1 MAGEFAG
8 YFFAHNYRKVDTMDQ
23 RNDALMRAQLD
34 LEAESLDM
42 GIERYRHQL
51 EHAGEDAMMPGAKL
65 IKAAIVP
72 MASALKEHCEK
83 DRHAGAVK
91 WIGII
96 KYLKQFEYEKTAFI
110 VARHILHHLGDRSTA
125 LSLATGISNVME
137 ACLNYDRVAEEDPKA
152 YGRLLRKLEITKDET
167 RRIVCVKAQAKH
179 YGIETVK
186 WEAGHKLKLGT
197 LLLEL
202 FSKTTGLVKLE
213 TVKYKD
219 RSELLVVPTEAT
231 MDWLEKAHARCE
243 LLFPQHLPMV
253 VPPQDWSGPYNGG
266 YFTKGLRYSLIKT
279 RNKNFLEELRQW
291 DMPEVYSALN
301 ALQKTPWAVNTSV
314 LNVAR
319 EVWDGGGR
327 LGRLPQR
334 DMLELPPKN
343 HDTEDAEAHKAWRR
357 KAAKVYDA
365 NMRLNSKRIAVSSKI
380 ALAEK
385 FTEYERFYF
394 PHALD
399 WRGRAYPVPS
409 TLTPQ
414 GDDLSKAL
422 LQFADGKP
430 LGDRGAIWLAVHLAN
445 SFGVDKVS
453 FEERLQWTVDHR
465 EAILDSAFNPLD
477 GQRLWC
483 EAGSPWTFLAAC
495 FEWAGYCVQGE
506 SYVSHLP
513 VSWDGTC
520 NGLQNFSAMLRDEV
534 GGKATNL
541 VPGEKPSDIYSQVA
555 AQANALIEHD
565 AKRGLPVAL
574 RWAGKVARRHTK
586 RNTMTVPY
594 SVTQHGMRDQIMLEF
609 RKMAEEGDPNTPL
622 EENRWEDATYLAARN
637 YEAIGLVVVAAR
649 SAMTWLKEAAS
660 VVAQDGLPVRWV
672 TPSGLLVQQGYKVM
686 EGKRLNFEVL
696 GRRYQHRLE
705 VTGEHIDKRRQGAGI
720 SPNFIH
726 SLDAAHM
733 MRTVNYC
740 MESGMHHFAMI
751 HDSYGAHACDAE
763 ELSYQL
769 RRAFVD
775 QYEGDV
781 LRCFRDQLAEQLP
794 EELAEKLPPLP
805 RMGTLDLAAVMQ
817 SDYFFA

>member
-1 MAGEFAG
+1 
-8 YFFAHNYRKVDTMDQ
+8 
-23 RNDALMRAQLD
+23 
-34 LEAESLDM
+34 
-42 GIERYRHQL
+42 
-51 EHAGEDAMMPGAKL
+51 MMPGAKL
-65 IKAAIVP
+65 LRAAIVP
-72 MASALKEHCEK
+72 MAAALKEYCEAK
-83 DRHAGAVK
+83 RENGAAKGLGLVK
-91 WIGII
+91 F
-96 KYLKQFEYEKTAFI
+96 LKQFEYEKTAFI
-110 VARHILHHLGDRSTA
+110 VSRHIIHCLTDRFPAA
-125 LSLATGISNVME
+125 LVARGITSVME
-137 ACLNYDRVAEEDPKA
+137 ACLNYDKVAEEDPKA
-152 YGRLLRKLEITKDET
+152 YKRLLKKLEITKDEH
-167 RRIVCVKAQAKH
+167 RRIVCVKAQAKF
-179 YGIETVK
+179 YGIEVVR
-186 WEAGHKLKLGT
+186 WADADQLKLGT
-197 LLLEL
+197 LLLEM
-202 FSKTTGLVKLE
+202 FIQQTGLAELRLE
-213 TVKYKD
+213 RRGKKD
-219 RSELLVVPTEAT
+219 TALIVTAT
-231 MDWLEKAHARCE
+231 AATLEWLEQAHARCE
-243 LLFPQHLPMV
+243 LLFPLHLPMV
-253 VPPQDWSGPYNGG
+253 VPPNDWSGPYNGG
-266 YFTKGLRYSLIKT
+266 YFTSGLRYSLIKT
-279 RNKNFLEELRQW
+279 RNKNFLEELRHW

-301 ALQKTPWAVNTSV
+301 ALQKTPWAVNKAV
-314 LNVAR
+314 LDVAR
-319 EVWDGGGR
+319 EVWDDGGR
-327 LGRLPQR
+327 LGKLPQR

-365 NMRLNSKRIAVSSKI
+365 NMRLNSKRVAVSSKI

-385 FTEYERFYF
+385 FSEYERFYF
-394 PHALD
+394 PHAMD
-399 WRGRAYPVPS
+399 WRGRCYPVPS

-453 FEERLQWTVDHR
+453 FEERVQWVVEHR

-477 GQRLWC
+477 GQRFWC

-506 SYVSHLP
+506 SYVSYLP

-541 VPGEKPSDIYSQVA
+541 VPGEKPSDIYAQVA
-555 AQANALIEHD
+555 DQANALIFED
-565 AKRGLPVAL
+565 AKHGLPVAV
-574 RWAGKVARRHTK
+574 RWAGKVERRHTK

-594 SVTQHGMRDQIMLEF
+594 SVTLHGMKDQILMEFGKLSAEGNTLTSSLE
-609 RKMAEEGDPNTPL
+609 RPWD
-622 EENRWEDATYLAARN
+622 DASYLAEKN

-649 SAMTWLKEAAS
+649 AAMSWLKEAAS
-660 VVAQDGLPVRWV
+660 VVAKDGLPVRWV
-672 TPSGLLVQQGYKVM
+672 TPTGLLVQQGYLVT
-686 EGKRLNFEVL
+686 EGKQLNFTVL
-696 GRRYQHRLE
+696 GRRFQHRIE

-781 LRCFRDQLAEQLP
+781 LRSFRDQLAEQLP

-805 RMGTLDLAAVMQ
+805 PMGTLNLAAVMQ